1 MYAAVGKESTVEQR
15 EIRRPVNSWLRQQ
28 ESYPGA
34 RHGPSMQKCMYYKAR
49 EMLKKARKHKN
60 GGYRNILDRWN
71 NDDKHHMSW
80 SDIGWT
86 EERIVQ
92 YDEIALE
99 DHSCTATK
107 EERSRNETSWK
118 LSMNA
123 EGIQGPLNQRS
134 DFIEAKQTC
143 KRLHHEY
150 TAITGSGNKPFSPG
164 RQVRQRLDQQFEGLE
179 KTRLST

>member
-34 RHGPSMQKCMYYKAR
+34 RHGPSMQQCMYYKAR
-49 EMLKKARKHKN
+49 EILKEARKHKN

-71 NDDKHHMSW
+71 NDDKHHKSW

-86 EERIVQ
+86 EERIVTMKSHWKTTL
-92 YDEIALE
+92 ALQQKKKSE
-99 DHSCTATK
+99 RDIK
-107 EERSRNETSWK
+107 ETFYECRRYSR
-118 LSMNA
+118 
-123 EGIQGPLNQRS
+123 GPLNQRS
-134 DFIEAKQTC
+134 DFREAKQTC

-150 TAITGSGNKPFSPG
+150 TAITEVVSGNKPFSPG
-164 RQVRQRLDQQFEGLE
+164 RQVRQRLD
-179 KTRLST
+179 STV

>member
-34 RHGPSMQKCMYYKAR
+34 RHGPSMQQCMYYKAR

-71 NDDKHHMSW
+71 NDDKHHKSW

-86 EERIVQ
+86 EERIVTNR
-92 YDEIALE
+92 IGRPLL
-99 DHSCTATK
+99 HCNK
-107 EERSRNETSWK
+107 RRSRNETSRK

-134 DFIEAKQTC
+134 DFREAKQTC

-179 KTRLST
+179 KTRIST